1 MHPFIRFFTLLFVLS
16 LTLSGCRDNSGVIN
30 GAKAKELVSS
40 GATLLDVR
48 TPREFNSGHIDGAT
62 NVPLS
67 LLNENM
73 GQLDKSKPI
82 VVYCQSGNRSAKATS
97 SLKAAGFT
105 VYDLGA
111 LYNW

>member
-1 MHPFIRFFTLLFVLS
+1 MHPFTRFFTLLFVLS
-16 LTLSGCRDNSGVIN
+16 LTLAGCKDNSGVIN

-40 GATLLDVR
+40 GALLLDVR
-48 TPREFNSGHIDGAT
+48 TPGEFSRGHIDGAL

-67 LLNENM
+67 LLGENM
-73 GQLDKSKPI
+73 SQLDKSKPV
-82 VVYCQSGNRSAKATS
+82 VVYCQSGNRSAKAVS

-111 LYNW
+111 MYNW